1 MGQDTDPDLSAE
13 LTKWALSHG
22 ASIDGIAA
30 HAFPGRGLGIIA
42 QRRLEAGETILKVP
56 TSLLR
61 TESSLPDHLQ
71 SLAQEECSVNGLLA
85 LDVSLDNPSFSTSTS
100 APHSLWRST
109 LPSLSA
115 MKSSMPLFWRPEA
128 QDLLPPPGLA
138 LLRKQQAKLH
148 RDWTAVCE
156 RGVVVAP
163 QGLSLEQY
171 IYRWL
176 LVSTRTFY
184 YTPEAAAAAAPS
196 SKPRPPKS
204 KSQRR
209 RRRSKSNPKPPQP
222 RPADDCLAI
231 VPFGDFFNHTAG
243 TQTVKAT
250 YSASGYDFVMTGP
263 HAVAAGTELFISY
276 GSHSNDFLLV
286 EYGFILPDGDNAH
299 DTLLLDDVVLALF
312 SPEQTAVLDAAGYLG
327 NYVLGAITGSSGG
340 NGGNDND
347 DEANDDDAE
356 VVCYRTTTALRLLCM
371 PLRRWKRGLSCG
383 FDHGDAFQAP
393 LNDLVTKVLR
403 TYIDMA
409 GEKIQHVFRLDEA
422 SFADQK
428 DVLTR
433 RWGQIL
439 ALLTAATNRIRI

>member
-1 MGQDTDPDLSAE
+1 
-13 LTKWALSHG
+13 
-22 ASIDGIAA
+22 
-30 HAFPGRGLGIIA
+30 
-42 QRRLEAGETILKVP
+42 
-56 TSLLR
+56 
-61 TESSLPDHLQ
+61 
-71 SLAQEECSVNGLLA
+71 
-85 LDVSLDNPSFSTSTS
+85 
-100 APHSLWRST
+100 
-109 LPSLSA
+109 
-115 MKSSMPLFWRPEA
+115 MPLFWRPEA

-148 RDWTAVCE
+148 RDWTAVCDL
-156 RGVVVAP
+156 GVVVGP
-163 QGLSLEQY
+163 PGLSLEQY
-171 IYRWL
+171 TYRWL

-184 YTPEAAAAAAPS
+184 YTPEAAAAAAAPS
-196 SKPRPPKS
+196 SSKKPRPAKS
-204 KSQRR
+204 TSQRQRR
-209 RRRSKSNPKPPQP
+209 RQQQRQRQGSKSNPRPFQP

-243 TQTVKAT
+243 SQTVVKAT

-286 EYGFILPDGDNAH
+286 EYGFILPDGANAH

-312 SPEQTAVLDAAGYLG
+312 SPEQTDVLDAAGYLG
-327 NYVLGAITGSSGG
+327 NYVLGVSTGTGTGSSSSTGG
-340 NGGNDND
+340 NGGNGGNDNDND

-371 PLRRWKRGLSCG
+371 PFRTWKRGLSCG
-383 FDHGDAFQAP
+383 FDHGDAFQGP
-393 LNDLVTKVLR
+393 VNDLVTKVLR

-409 GEKIQHVFRLDEA
+409 GEKIQHVSRLDEA